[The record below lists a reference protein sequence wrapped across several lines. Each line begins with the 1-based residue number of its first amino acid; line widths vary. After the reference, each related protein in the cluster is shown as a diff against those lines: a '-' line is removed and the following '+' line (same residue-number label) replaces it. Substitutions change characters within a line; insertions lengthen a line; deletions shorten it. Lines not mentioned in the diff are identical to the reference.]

1 MLAQLIVS
9 GVALGAIYALVA
21 LSMTVVYRATTVLNF
36 GHGDLVMAGAFVV
49 YVLVLQLG
57 LPYLPAVLLSLGA
70 LFLFGLGMQRG
81 LIQRMRAGP
90 HIALVM
96 MTVSVGYLLRGIA
109 RMLWGRDVL
118 PMPRAFAL
126 PPLFIGNVV
135 ITGDDLVITSVVVV
149 LTALFFLVFY
159 RTELGKRV
167 QAVSQSERGAALVGI
182 NVPRI
187 HGTMWGV
194 GAAMGALGG
203 VLIAPVTLLYPDM
216 GATLLIR
223 GFAAM
228 SLGGF
233 GSFWGAIAG
242 GLLLGVIEHLAGAY
256 LSTALI
262 DIAAYLIIIIVLIL
276 RPAGLLGH
284 QVAVR
289 V

>member
-36 GHGDLVMAGAFVV
+36 GHGDLVMAGAFIV

-57 LPYLPAVLLSLGA
+57 IPYLPAALSSLGL
-70 LFLFGLGMQRG
+70 LFLLGLGMQRG
-81 LIQRMRAGP
+81 LIQRMRGGP

-96 MTVSVGYLLRGIA
+96 MTISVGYLLRGIA

-118 PMPRAFAL
+118 PMPRAFTV
-126 PPLFIGNVV
+126 PPLLVGNVV
-135 ITGDDLVITSVVVV
+135 ITGDDLVITGSVFI
-149 LTALFFLVFY
+149 LTALFFLIFY

-203 VLIAPVTLLYPDM
+203 ALIAPVTLLYPDM
-216 GATLLIR
+216 GAHLLIR

-233 GSFWGAIAG
+233 GSLWGAVIG
-242 GLLLGVIEHLAGAY
+242 GVLMGVIEHLSGFY

-262 DIAAYLIIIIVLIL
+262 DIAAYLIIIVVLVV
-276 RPAGLLGH
+276 RPAGLLGR